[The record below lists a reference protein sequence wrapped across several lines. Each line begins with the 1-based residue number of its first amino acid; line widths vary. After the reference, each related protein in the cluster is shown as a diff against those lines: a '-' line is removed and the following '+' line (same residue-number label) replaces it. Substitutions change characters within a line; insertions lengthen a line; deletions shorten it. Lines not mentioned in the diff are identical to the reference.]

1 MTSTPSVDAF
11 LGRASKPEEGLL
23 NQKPSVTA
31 GSAPPSSGETCNGN
45 APKCGASTQ
54 TPKSLGTS
62 GEDSTGSARDSAPYW
77 SEFTGG
83 ISSLL
88 WLPTGTG
95 SPGSDLNSSRGWSSK
110 TAGRSWFS
118 TSRMPAPNP
127 SLPKIY
133 SPSSIRSAAGCTDSA
148 ATGPQSRRIQ
158 VYPNQVQKRAIASWL
173 DASRWTHNLSVEL
186 LRAGAPAAWRTVAK
200 TVMSELDSHRPEGRS
215 VPYQIKRQIK
225 RTSVRDAWGAL
236 KAFNATGPRC
246 ACRLDEDFA
255 GSASLSHPAGDT
267 RKANEP

>member
-1 MTSTPSVDAF
+1 MTSTPS
-11 LGRASKPEEGLL
+11 SEGLL

-62 GEDSTGSARDSAPYW
+62 GEDSTGSARDSSPYW

-95 SPGSDLNSSRGWSSK
+95 SPGSDLNSSSGWSSK

-118 TSRMPAPNP
+118 TSRMPAPQ
-127 SLPKIY
+127 SELTEDLLAVLHTFSCRMHGLRRYRTAIE
-133 SPSSIRSAAGCTDSA
+133 ADSGLSQP
-148 ATGPQSRRIQ
+148 GPEEGD
-158 VYPNQVQKRAIASWL
+158 SWL
-173 DASRWTHNLSVEL
+173 
-186 LRAGAPAAWRTVAK
+186 AGRQP
-200 TVMSELDSHRPEGRS
+200 LD
-215 VPYQIKRQIK
+215 
-225 RTSVRDAWGAL
+225 L
-236 KAFNATGPRC
+236 
-246 ACRLDEDFA
+246 
-255 GSASLSHPAGDT
+255 
-267 RKANEP
+267 